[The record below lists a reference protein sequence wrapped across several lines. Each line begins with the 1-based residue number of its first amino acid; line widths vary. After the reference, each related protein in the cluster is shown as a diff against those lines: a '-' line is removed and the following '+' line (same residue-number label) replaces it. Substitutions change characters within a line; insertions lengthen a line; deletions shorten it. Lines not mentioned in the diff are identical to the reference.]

1 MRFLGRLV
9 IKATVWAAGIFY
21 RVEQVG
27 AELPVSPVII
37 VTNHPNMLMDPL
49 LALRTAGRRVR
60 VLAKAPLF
68 GIPLF
73 GPVLRS
79 VDTLPLY
86 RVQDDPDQLHRN
98 RRAFKEAV
106 EALQAGGTLLMFPE
120 GKSHSQPA
128 LAPLKAGVARMALE
142 AEESSG
148 WQLGVRIVPLGLA
161 YQRKHRFRSRVVAGI
176 GDSIRVGDWRQ
187 EYDDRRGA
195 AVSSL
200 TDAVARGLA
209 EQTLNLADESDR
221 RLVETADL
229 LYARAK
235 GWARW
240 REREPWKER
249 LPRLQR
255 LADQFAWL
263 RTHDPNRWDSLSES
277 LRSYGKWLK
286 LLGSGEA
293 DVPPRYDA
301 GRVARYILR
310 EISTLGLGFPVAALG
325 TAAWYL
331 PHFLTGLVCRVMKP
345 EIETVATVKLLA
357 GIVLYPVTYLLW
369 IALAAS
375 VLGAP
380 AALLAAV
387 VLPPLGFA
395 TLYWHHRRQD
405 AWEDVRTFFQVIRRP
420 QVREALSDQR
430 AVLAG
435 ELDALAAEWMDESRR

>member
-209 EQTLNLADESDR
+209 EQGD
-221 RLVETADL
+221 
-229 LYARAK
+229 
-235 GWARW
+235 GG
-240 REREPWKER
+240 P
-249 LPRLQR
+249 
-255 LADQFAWL
+255 
-263 RTHDPNRWDSLSES
+263 S
-277 LRSYGKWLK
+277 LRS
-286 LLGSGEA
+286 
-293 DVPPRYDA
+293 RQ
-301 GRVARYILR
+301 
-310 EISTLGLGFPVAALG
+310 GLG
-325 TAAWYL
+325 T
-331 PHFLTGLVCRVMKP
+331 
-345 EIETVATVKLLA
+345 LA
-357 GIVLYPVTYLLW
+357 
-369 IALAAS
+369 
-375 VLGAP
+375 
-380 AALLAAV
+380 
-387 VLPPLGFA
+387 
-395 TLYWHHRRQD
+395 
-405 AWEDVRTFFQVIRRP
+405 
-420 QVREALSDQR
+420 
-430 AVLAG
+430 
-435 ELDALAAEWMDESRR
+435 